1 MKKGTTRLL
10 TVLFAAALLLIL
22 LPILASATIAPS
34 TDHFYPSN
42 PNELTGDH
50 AVINRP
56 GLTGN
61 GQTSDRPENNG
72 GIISTEGLKGDVK
85 PDKPEINGGSPALPG
100 YGDNTNQPEET
111 AGENSGDIRID
122 GSVFPDEGFRNY
134 VLSLIDHDG
143 NGSLSAKERSDV
155 TEINIWYGSSA
166 VKDYTGLS
174 LFPNLKTLRCRNTDG
189 VVTLDVSGN
198 PLLEL
203 LDTELCNITEL
214 DLTHNP
220 ALKKLY
226 LLCAGLTS
234 LDLSGCPAL
243 EELLIESP
251 LEALDLSA
259 NENLVLLCCC
269 GVSLSAITFGNHAAL
284 EILELDGSTLES
296 FPDLRAFPNLTDLRV
311 EGCGLDELDLSGNPK
326 LRLLTCTGNNFGTL
340 DLSGCPV
347 LADLAKNG
355 ERLDDCDEHD
365 NGIASWYFGAEED
378 SGYLHTDFGVE
389 LITEAKEELPAP
401 QDPVADPQN
410 DQNDQDEQTDGA
422 SDASDLCQ
430 WDGKDHGTSF
440 CGRLTAFFHAILF
453 FFARLFETR

>member
-1 MKKGTTRLL
+1 MRTGTTRLL

-34 TDHFYPSN
+34 TDHFLPSDSN
-42 PNELTGDH
+42 VLPGDH

-61 GQTSDRPENNG
+61 GQTSDQPENNG
-72 GIISTEGLKGDVK
+72 GIITEGLKGDVK
-85 PDKPEINGGSPALPG
+85 LDKPELGGGTPALPG
-100 YGDNTNQPEET
+100 YGDNTNQPE
-111 AGENSGDIRID
+111 GDIRID

-134 VLSLIDHDG
+134 VLSLIDLDG
-143 NGSLSAKERSDV
+143 SGSLSAKERSDV

-166 VKDYTGLS
+166 VKDYTGLA
-174 LFPNLKTLRCRNTDG
+174 LFPNLKTLRCRHTDG

-269 GVSLSAITFGNHAAL
+269 GVKLPAITFGNHAAL

-311 EGCGLDELDLSGNPK
+311 EGCGLDNLDLSGNPK

-347 LADLAKNG
+347 LADLAENG
-355 ERLDDCDEHD
+355 ERWDDCDEHG
-365 NGIASWYFGAEED
+365 NGISSGYCGTEED

-410 DQNDQDEQTDGA
+410 DQNEQNDQTDGA

-430 WDGKDHGTSF
+430 WDGMDHGTSF
-440 CGRLTAFFHAILF
+440 CGKFTAFFHSLLC
-453 FFARLFETR
+453 FFARLFGTR

>member
-1 MKKGTTRLL
+1 MKTGTTRLL

-61 GQTSDRPENNG
+61 GQTSDQPENNG
-72 GIISTEGLKGDVK
+72 GIITEGLKGDVK
-85 PDKPEINGGSPALPG
+85 LDKPELGGGSPTLPG
-100 YGDNTNQPEET
+100 HGDNTDQPEGT
-111 AGENSGDIRID
+111 AGETGGDILID
-122 GSVFPDEGFRNY
+122 ESVFPDEGFRNY
-134 VLSLIDHDG
+134 VLSLIDLDG
-143 NGSLSAKERSDV
+143 SGSLSAKERSDV

-166 VKDYTGLS
+166 VKDYTGLA
-174 LFPNLKTLRCRNTDG
+174 LFPNRCPHTDG

-203 LDTELCNITEL
+203 LDTELCYITEL

-220 ALKKLY
+220 ALKKLN

-269 GVSLSAITFGNHAAL
+269 GVKLPAITFGNHAAL
-284 EILELDGSTLES
+284 EILELNGSTFET
-296 FPDLRAFPNLTDLRV
+296 FPDLRAFPNLTELRL
-311 EGCGLDELDLSGNPK
+311 EGCGLDALDLGGNPK
-326 LRLLTCTGNNFGTL
+326 LSVLFCTGNSFNTL
-340 DLSGCPV
+340 DLSGCPI

-355 ERLDDCDEHD
+355 ERRDDYDEND
-365 NGIASWYFGAEED
+365 NGIASWYFGTED
-378 SGYLHTDFGVE
+378 DFSFLYTDFGVE

-401 QDPVADPQN
+401 QDPAADRGCESKDTDTEN
-410 DQNDQDEQTDGA
+410 IHFLLDAHTGAGNGKGDSTKDLQDEQAAHDNPSRKVLEIRG
-422 SDASDLCQ
+422 
-430 WDGKDHGTSF
+430 
-440 CGRLTAFFHAILF
+440 
-453 FFARLFETR
+453 

>member
-1 MKKGTTRLL
+1 MRTGTTRLL

-22 LPILASATIAPS
+22 LPILASATMAPS
-34 TDHFYPSN
+34 SDILSPSDLQ
-42 PNELTGDH
+42 PPPGSQI
-50 AVINRP
+50 VIDRP
-56 GLTGN
+56 ALTGN
-61 GQTSDRPENNG
+61 GQDSNLPEHSG
-72 GIISTEGLKGDVK
+72 RIIDTEGLKGDVK
-85 PDKPEINGGSPALPG
+85 LDKPELGGGSPALPG
-100 YGDNTNQPEET
+100 YGDSTNQPEGA
-111 AGENSGDIRID
+111 AGENGGDILID
-122 GSVFPDEGFRNY
+122 AGVFPDEGFRNY
-134 VLSLIDHDG
+134 VLSLIDLDG
-143 NGSLSAKERSDV
+143 SGSLSPQERTGV
-155 TEINIWYGSSA
+155 TEINIWFGRSA
-166 VKDYTGLS
+166 VRDYTGLA
-174 LFPNLKTLRCRNTDG
+174 LFPNLKTLRCRHTDG

-259 NENLVLLCCC
+259 NENLVLLVCC
-269 GVSLSAITFGNHAAL
+269 GVKLPAITFGNHAAL

-311 EGCGLDELDLSGNPK
+311 EGCGLDNLDLSGNPK
-326 LRLLTCTGNNFGTL
+326 LSVLFCTGNNFDTL

-355 ERLDDCDEHD
+355 ERWDDCDEHG
-365 NGIASWYFGAEED
+365 NGITSAYFGPEED

-389 LITEAKEELPAP
+389 PVTEAKEELPTP
-401 QDPVADPQN
+401 QDPIADPQN
-410 DQNDQDEQTDGA
+410 DQNEQTDGA
-422 SDASDLCQ
+422 SGTPDLCK
-430 WDGKDHGTSF
+430 WDEKDHGTSF
-440 CGRLTAFFHAILF
+440 CGKLTAFFHAVLY
-453 FFARLFETR
+453 FFARLFGRR

>member
-1 MKKGTTRLL
+1 MKTGTTRLL

-34 TDHFYPSN
+34 TDHFLPSDSN
-42 PNELTGDH
+42 VLPGDH

-61 GQTSDRPENNG
+61 GQTSDQPENNG
-72 GIISTEGLKGDVK
+72 RIITEGLKGDVK
-85 PDKPEINGGSPALPG
+85 LDKPELGGGSPTLPG
-100 YGDNTNQPEET
+100 HGDNTDQPEGT
-111 AGENSGDIRID
+111 AGETGGDILID
-122 GSVFPDEGFRNY
+122 ESVFPDEGFRNY
-134 VLSLIDHDG
+134 VLSLIDLDG
-143 NGSLSAKERSDV
+143 SGSLSPQERTGV
-155 TEINIWYGSSA
+155 TEINIWFGRSA
-166 VKDYTGLS
+166 VRDYTGLA
-174 LFPNLKTLRCRNTDG
+174 LFPNLKTLRCRHTDG

-269 GVSLSAITFGNHAAL
+269 GVSLPAITFGNHAAL

-311 EGCGLDELDLSGNPK
+311 EGCGLDNLDLSGNPK
-326 LRLLTCTGNNFGTL
+326 LRLLTCTGNNFDTL
-340 DLSGCPV
+340 DLSCCPV
-347 LADLAKNG
+347 LADLAENG
-355 ERLDDCDEHD
+355 ERWDDCDEHG
-365 NGIASWYFGAEED
+365 NGISSGYCGTEED

-401 QDPVADPQN
+401 QDPISDPQDKPN
-410 DQNDQDEQTDGA
+410 EQNEQTDGA
-422 SDASDLCQ
+422 SDASDLCK
-430 WDGKDHGTSF
+430 WDEKDHGTSI
-440 CGRLTAFFHAILF
+440 CGRFTAFFHAILF
-453 FFARLFETR
+453 FFARLFGTR

>member
-1 MKKGTTRLL
+1 MKTGTTRLL

-34 TDHFYPSN
+34 TDHFLPSDSN
-42 PNELTGDH
+42 VLPGDH

-61 GQTSDRPENNG
+61 GQTSDQPENNG

-85 PDKPEINGGSPALPG
+85 LDKPELGGGSPTLPG
-100 YGDNTNQPEET
+100 HGDNTDQPEGT
-111 AGENSGDIRID
+111 AGETGGDILID
-122 GSVFPDEGFRNY
+122 ESVFPDEGFRNY
-134 VLSLIDHDG
+134 VLSLIDLDG
-143 NGSLSAKERSDV
+143 SGSLSPQERTGV
-155 TEINIWYGSSA
+155 TEINIWFGRSA
-166 VKDYTGLS
+166 VRDYTGLA
-174 LFPNLKTLRCRNTDG
+174 LFPNLKTLRCRYTDG

-203 LDTELCNITEL
+203 LDTELCYITEL

-220 ALKKLY
+220 ALKKLN

-269 GVSLSAITFGNHAAL
+269 GVSLPAITFGNHAAL

-326 LRLLTCTGNNFGTL
+326 LRLLTCTGNNFRTL

-355 ERLDDCDEHD
+355 ERWDDCDEHG
-365 NGIASWYFGAEED
+365 NGISSGYCGTEED

-401 QDPVADPQN
+401 QDPTADPQN
-410 DQNDQDEQTDGA
+410 DQNEQNEQNEQTDGA
-422 SDASDLCQ
+422 SDLCK
-430 WDGKDHGTSF
+430 WDGMDHGTSF
-440 CGRLTAFFHAILF
+440 FGRLTAFFHSVLY
-453 FFARLFETR
+453 FFARLFGTR

>member
-10 TVLFAAALLLIL
+10 TVLFTAALLLIL

-85 PDKPEINGGSPALPG
+85 LDKPELGGGSPTLPG
-100 YGDNTNQPEET
+100 HGDNTDQPEGT
-111 AGENSGDIRID
+111 AGETGGDILID
-122 GSVFPDEGFRNY
+122 ESVFPDEGFRNY
-134 VLSLIDHDG
+134 VLSLIDLDG
-143 NGSLSAKERSDV
+143 SGSLSQQERSGV
-155 TEINIWYGSSA
+155 TEINIWFGRSA
-166 VKDYTGLS
+166 VRDYTGLA
-174 LFPNLKTLRCRNTDG
+174 LFPNLKTLRCRHTEG
-189 VVTLDVSGN
+189 RVVLDVSGN

-203 LDTELCNITEL
+203 LDTDLCRIAEL

-226 LLCAGLTS
+226 LLCTELTS

-243 EELLIESP
+243 EELLIEGP
-251 LEALDLSA
+251 LEALDVSA
-259 NENLVLLCCC
+259 NENLVLLSCC
-269 GVSLSAITFGNHAAL
+269 GVTLPGITFGNNAAL

-296 FPDLRAFPNLTDLRV
+296 FPDLRAFPNLTELRC
-311 EGCGLDELDLSGNPK
+311 EGCGLDDLDLSGNPK
-326 LRLLTCTGNNFGTL
+326 LNVLFCARNNFDTL
-340 DLSGCPV
+340 DLSGCPA
-347 LADLAKNG
+347 LAELAKNG
-355 ERLDDCDEHD
+355 ERRDDYDEND
-365 NGIASWYFGAEED
+365 NGIASWYFGSEED
-378 SGYLHTDFGVE
+378 SGYFHTDFSVD
-389 LITEAKEELPAP
+389 LITEAKEETPAP
-401 QDPVADPQN
+401 QDPAADPQN
-410 DQNDQDEQTDGA
+410 GQNEQTDDG
-422 SDASDLCQ
+422 SDASGLCK

-440 CGRLTAFFHAILF
+440 FGKLTTFFHSLLY
-453 FFARLFETR
+453 FFAHLFGRR

>member
-1 MKKGTTRLL
+1 MKTGTTRLL

-22 LPILASATIAPS
+22 LPILASATVAPS
-34 TDHFYPSN
+34 SDIFSPSDHHTLP
-42 PNELTGDH
+42 GDH
-50 AVINRP
+50 AVVNRP
-56 GLTGN
+56 ALTGN
-61 GQTSDRPENNG
+61 GQDSDRPEQG
-72 GIISTEGLKGDVK
+72 GRIIDTDGLKGDVK

-166 VKDYTGLS
+166 VRDYTGLA
-174 LFPNLKTLRCRNTDG
+174 LFPNLKTLRCRHTDG

-269 GVSLSAITFGNHAAL
+269 GVSLPTITFGNHAAL

-296 FPDLRAFPNLTDLRV
+296 FPDLRAFPNLTDLRC

-326 LRLLTCTGNNFGTL
+326 LSVLFCTGNNFDTL
-340 DLSGCPV
+340 DLSGCPA
-347 LADLAKNG
+347 LAELAKNG
-355 ERLDDCDEHD
+355 ERRDDYDEND
-365 NGIASWYFGAEED
+365 NGIASWYFGSEEE
-378 SGYLHTDFGVE
+378 SGYFHTDFGVE

-410 DQNDQDEQTDGA
+410 EQNEQTDG
-422 SDASDLCQ
+422 ASDLCQ

-440 CGRLTAFFHAILF
+440 CGKLTAFFHAILF
-453 FFARLFETR
+453 FFARLFGTR